1 MKRIK
6 LFEDYHRVKDIRED
20 IKSIFYILEDK
31 GYEVEAI
38 EDSVLRIKISL
49 ETQQFISSTLGSKD
63 NELNQDYVLRKFNSD
78 VENFK
83 TLVIEHLDYLNVF
96 KSIKNTPYLKTTQLP
111 DSISTEKVKIE
122 TELFLYF

>member
-6 LFEDYHRVKDIRED
+6 LFEDYHKVKDIRED

-49 ETQQFISSTLGSKD
+49 ETQQFISSTLGSSD
-63 NELNQDYVLRKFNSD
+63 SELNQGYVLRKFNSD

-83 TLVIEHLDYLNVF
+83 TLVIDHLDYLNIV
-96 KSIKNTPYLKTTQLP
+96 KTITNTPYRKTTQIP
-111 DSISTEKVKIE
+111 DSISKELVKIE

>member
-1 MKRIK
+1 MRKIK

-38 EDSVLRIKISL
+38 EDSVLRIRISL
-49 ETQQFISSTLGSKD
+49 ETKQFISSTLGSKD

-83 TLVIEHLDYLNVF
+83 TLVIEHLDYLNIV
-96 KSIKNTPYLKTTQLP
+96 KTITNTPYRKTTQLP

-122 TELFLYF
+122 TELFLYH

>member
-6 LFEDYHRVKDIRED
+6 LFEDYHRVKDIIED

-38 EDSVLRIKISL
+38 EDSVIRIRISL
-49 ETQQFISSTLGSKD
+49 ETQQFTSSTLGSKD

-83 TLVIEHLDYLNVF
+83 TLVIEHLDYLNIV
-96 KSIKNTPYLKTTQLP
+96 KTITNTPYRKTTPIP
-111 DSISTEKVKIE
+111 DSISKERVRIE
-122 TELFLYF
+122 TELFLYH

>member
-1 MKRIK
+1 MRKIK

-38 EDSVLRIKISL
+38 EDSVLRIRISL
-49 ETQQFISSTLGSKD
+49 ETKQFISSTLGSD
-63 NELNQDYVLRKFNSD
+63 NSELNQGYVLRKFNSD

-83 TLVIEHLDYLNVF
+83 TLVIDHLDYLNIV
-96 KSIKNTPYLKTTQLP
+96 KSITNTPYRKTTQLP

-122 TELFLYF
+122 TELFLYH

>member
-1 MKRIK
+1 MRKIK
-6 LFEDYHRVKDIRED
+6 LFEDYHRVKDIIED

-38 EDSVLRIKISL
+38 EDSVIRIRISL

-83 TLVIEHLDYLNVF
+83 TLVIEHLDYLNIV
-96 KSIKNTPYLKTTQLP
+96 KTITNTPYRKTTPIP
-111 DSISTEKVKIE
+111 DSISKERVRIE
-122 TELFLYF
+122 TELFLYH

>member
-6 LFEDYHRVKDIRED
+6 LFEDYHKVKDVRED
-20 IKSIFYILEDK
+20 VKSIFYILEDK
-31 GYEVEAI
+31 GYEVETI
-38 EDSVLRIKISL
+38 DDSVLRIKISL
-49 ETQQFISSTLGSKD
+49 ETKQFISSTLGSA
-63 NELNQDYVLRKFNSD
+63 NSELNQGNVLRKFNSD

-96 KSIKNTPYLKTTQLP
+96 KSITNTPYLKTTQLP

-122 TELFLYF
+122 TELFLYY

>member
-6 LFEDYHRVKDIRED
+6 LFEDYHKVKDVRED
-20 IKSIFYILEDK
+20 VKSIFYILEDK
-31 GYEVEAI
+31 GYEVETI
-38 EDSVLRIKISL
+38 DDSVLRIKISL
-49 ETQQFISSTLGSKD
+49 ETKQFISSILGSAD
-63 NELNQDYVLRKFNSD
+63 SELNQGYVLRKFNSD

-96 KSIKNTPYLKTTQLP
+96 KSITNTPYLKTTQLP

-122 TELFLYF
+122 TELFLYY

>member
-6 LFEDYHRVKDIRED
+6 LFEDYHKVKDIRED

-49 ETQQFISSTLGSKD
+49 ETEQFISSTLGSSD
-63 NELNQDYVLRKFNSD
+63 SELNQGYVLRKFNSD

-83 TLVIEHLDYLNVF
+83 TLVIDHLDYLNIV
-96 KSIKNTPYLKTTQLP
+96 KTITNTPYRKTTPIP
-111 DSISTEKVKIE
+111 DSISKERVRIE
-122 TELFLYF
+122 TELFLYH

>member
-6 LFEDYHRVKDIRED
+6 LFEDYHKVKDIRED

-49 ETQQFISSTLGSKD
+49 ETQQFISSTLGSSD
-63 NELNQDYVLRKFNSD
+63 SELNQGYVLRKFNSD

-83 TLVIEHLDYLNVF
+83 TLVMVN
-96 KSIKNTPYLKTTQLP
+96 
-111 DSISTEKVKIE
+111 
-122 TELFLYF
+122 

>member
-6 LFEDYHRVKDIRED
+6 LFEDYHKVKDIRED

-31 GYEVEAI
+31 GYEVEVI

-49 ETQQFISSTLGSKD
+49 ETQQFISSTLGSSD
-63 NELNQDYVLRKFNSD
+63 SELNQGYVLRKFNSD

-83 TLVIEHLDYLNVF
+83 TLVIDHLDYLNIA
-96 KSIKNTPYLKTTQLP
+96 KTITNTPYRKTTQIP
-111 DSISTEKVKIE
+111 DSISKEEVKIE

>member
-6 LFEDYHRVKDIRED
+6 LFEDYHKVKDIRED

-38 EDSVLRIKISL
+38 EDSVIRIRISL
-49 ETQQFISSTLGSKD
+49 ETQQFISSTLGSSD
-63 NELNQDYVLRKFNSD
+63 SELNQGYVLRKFNSD

-83 TLVIEHLDYLNVF
+83 TLVIDHLDYLNIV
-96 KSIKNTPYLKTTQLP
+96 KTITNTPYRKTTQIP
-111 DSISTEKVKIE
+111 DSISKELVKIE

>member
-83 TLVIEHLDYLNVF
+83 TLVIDHLDYLNIV
-96 KSIKNTPYLKTTQLP
+96 KTITNTPYRKTKQIP
-111 DSISTEKVKIE
+111 DSISKESVKIE

>member
-6 LFEDYHRVKDIRED
+6 LFEDYHRVKDIIED

-38 EDSVLRIKISL
+38 EDSVIRIRISL

-83 TLVIEHLDYLNVF
+83 TLVIEHLDYLNIV
-96 KSIKNTPYLKTTQLP
+96 KTITNTPYRKTTSIP
-111 DSISTEKVKIE
+111 DSISKERVRIE
-122 TELFLYF
+122 TELFLYH

>member
-6 LFEDYHRVKDIRED
+6 LFEDYHRVKDIIED

-49 ETQQFISSTLGSKD
+49 ETQQFISSTLGSSD
-63 NELNQDYVLRKFNSD
+63 SELNQGYVLRKFNSD

-83 TLVIEHLDYLNVF
+83 TLVIDHLDYLNIV
-96 KSIKNTPYLKTTQLP
+96 KTITNTPYRKTTQIP
-111 DSISTEKVKIE
+111 DSISKEEVKIE

>member
-6 LFEDYHRVKDIRED
+6 LFEDYHKVKDIRED
-20 IKSIFYILEDK
+20 VKSIFYILEDK

-49 ETQQFISSTLGSKD
+49 ETQQFISSTLGSSD
-63 NELNQDYVLRKFNSD
+63 SELNQGYVLRKFNSD

-83 TLVIEHLDYLNVF
+83 TLVIDHLDYLNIV
-96 KSIKNTPYLKTTQLP
+96 KTITNTPYRKTTQIP
-111 DSISTEKVKIE
+111 DYISKEGVKIE
-122 TELFLYF
+122 TELFLYH